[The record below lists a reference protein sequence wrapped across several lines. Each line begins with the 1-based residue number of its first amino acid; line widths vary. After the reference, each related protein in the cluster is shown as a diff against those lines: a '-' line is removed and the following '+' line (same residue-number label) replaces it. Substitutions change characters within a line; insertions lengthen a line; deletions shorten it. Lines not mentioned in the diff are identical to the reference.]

1 MGRAKKLVKNAA
13 KESLKKARKRK
24 APKYPLYTD
33 SEKKEMR
40 RLSSLKSKY
49 KKLAYEAYESFEI
62 DNLTM
67 SMQSIRNDMD
77 DEEATEAYYHGYFDE
92 ENLDDYENKDFRTW
106 MLENGDG
113 DLLADVLDTYERVN
127 AIDLSDEVDDMY
139 AEQDIRARKYLD
151 KYNEANAEMQ
161 EIRQNAKDRQVMRKA
176 RDIARKNSLKTGE
189 SLIDT
194 LDRVDMTM
202 LTKPEKAVINEAKGI
217 LARSIIS
224 GLGLD
229 DESDLDKTVLSKTI
243 SATIMQNP
251 KEGIR
256 TAIRETIVGDIA
268 QQYGNNG
275 AELAGSLID
284 LAIGKGSV
292 KGIGMTLFDIG
303 IKKSGWNS
311 DLLQERAEE
320 LIDSGKSTNDKENVK
335 QLGRDVALDIAKDVI
350 LSGGQIYAA
359 IPMILKD
366 ALFDVGKAGV
376 RKIKQDK

>member
-1 MGRAKKLVKNAA
+1 MGRAKKLVKDAA

-33 SEKKEMR
+33 AEKKEMR

-77 DEEATEAYYHGYFDE
+77 DEEAQDAYYHGYFDD
-92 ENLDDYENKDFRTW
+92 ENYEDYKNKDFRTW

-113 DLLADVLDTYERVN
+113 DLLADILDTYERVN
-127 AIDLSDEVDDMY
+127 AIDLSGEVDDMY
-139 AEQDIRARKYLD
+139 AEQAIRARKYLD

-176 RDIARKNSLKTGE
+176 RDIARKNRLKTGE

-217 LARSIIS
+217 LARSVIS

-256 TAIRETIVGDIA
+256 TAIKETIVGDIA

-284 LAIGKGSV
+284 LALGKGSV

-311 DLLQERAEE
+311 DLLKERAEE
-320 LIDSGKSTNDKENVK
+320 LVDSGKSTNDKENIK

-366 ALFDVGKAGV
+366 ALFDVGKAGI